1 MIKIAETS
9 GGSKELIRFFLENQ
23 YDDTSY
29 ENGHDLYIDLM
40 DPTKKWTIIYYEDE
54 HDEVLEFRCGEN
66 KVDFPGIEYT
76 DLYYKDVYG
85 LKSLINVKF

>member
-1 MIKIAETS
+1 
-9 GGSKELIRFFLENQ
+9 
-23 YDDTSY
+23 
-29 ENGHDLYIDLM
+29 M

-66 KVDFPGIEYT
+66 KVDFLGIEYT
-76 DLYYKDVYG
+76 DLYYKDIYG